1 MDLRCLRLM
10 NTIYTPTKFRRY
22 RETMVVPRG
31 RKEKKHRL
39 VFCSNTI
46 CSLSAGRVLNVVKRA
61 ANQHL
66 SNCNQRNCVLT
77 YTWFLAAFPNLRI
90 VLYNIIHS
98 KKVGTRPRRGEHLC
112 HYLAIDN
119 DSHRRLVDYIDYLF
133 HDCRNYTKIKEKKK
147 WSVARCRNHRS
158 FVNFPLNFLCLMRRS
173 RGRSMEKGSLYFP
186 VNIWYMLTSRGVLY
200 ISWMRWYGS
209 QIMTLYSCIITTI
222 DARATL
228 ITIGIQRV

>member
-10 NTIYTPTKFRRY
+10 NTIYTPIKLRGY
-22 RETMVVPRG
+22 RETMFVPRG

-46 CSLSAGRVLNVVKRA
+46 CSLSAGRVLNAVKRA

-90 VLYNIIHS
+90 LLYNIIHS
-98 KKVGTRPRRGEHLC
+98 KKVGTRLC
-112 HYLAIDN
+112 HYFAINN
-119 DSHRRLVDYIDYLF
+119 DENRWLVDYVDYLF
-133 HDCRNYTKIKEKKK
+133 HDWRNYTKIKEKKK
-147 WSVARCRNHRS
+147 WSVARCSNYRS

-173 RGRSMEKGSLYFP
+173 RGRSMEEGSLYFP
-186 VNIWYMLTSRGVLY
+186 INICYMLTSRGVFY

-209 QIMTLYSCIITTI
+209 QIVTLYSCIITATN
-222 DARATL
+222 ARATL

>member
-10 NTIYTPTKFRRY
+10 NTIYTRIKLRGY

-46 CSLSAGRVLNVVKRA
+46 CSLSAGRVLNAVKRA

-77 YTWFLAAFPNLRI
+77 HTWFLVAFPNLRI
-90 VLYNIIHS
+90 LLYDTIRS
-98 KKVGTRPRRGEHLC
+98 KKVGTRPRRGERVC
-112 HYLAIDN
+112 HYLAINN
-119 DSHRRLVDYIDYLF
+119 DENRRLIDYIDYLF
-133 HDCRNYTKIKEKKK
+133 HDWRTYTKIREKKK
-147 WSVARCRNHRS
+147 RSVARCRNYRF

-186 VNIWYMLTSRGVLY
+186 INICYMLTSRGVFY
-200 ISWMRWYGS
+200 VS
-209 QIMTLYSCIITTI
+209 
-222 DARATL
+222 
-228 ITIGIQRV
+228 